1 MDTRHHLPGG
11 SFTDYSTRMS
21 SYSGLTLC
29 VPPSESKTS
38 GSSLHSPCAASHPE
52 VTSPRYPSLT
62 QSASSITSEELSYAT
77 AFSSLRA
84 VHDSIIQV
92 PSILVEDL
100 TSQDTCTSSNCS
112 RLWPISC
119 AAPDLPHLAEASC
132 SALGFSSGSSL
143 KVPLGSWSDDNT
155 LAATSQACIASSKA
169 SFWQHNLKRDS
180 LEEPWLDLADD
191 SHDDSLLQISGLA
204 DVVFPTAFCLSSL
217 NFFGTIGR
225 GGYGKVLLAEHAP
238 DAGITSGHGSQVAV
252 KVLAKKGMNMD
263 DVQELKTEVR
273 ALREIAWGPVAS
285 PYGCGSE
292 FQQKLQGVFQTREH
306 VFIIMVR
313 QYASLL
319 RSKH

>member
-1 MDTRHHLPGG
+1 MDNRHYIPGG
-11 SFTDYSTRMS
+11 SISDYPARMS

-29 VPPSESKTS
+29 VPPSESKAS
-38 GSSLHSPCAASHPE
+38 GSLLHSPCAALHPE
-52 VTSPRYPSLT
+52 LTSPRYPSLT
-62 QSASSITSEELSYAT
+62 QSASSVTSEELSYET

-84 VHDSIIQV
+84 VSDGVLQV

-100 TSQDTCTSSNCS
+100 TYQDTCASGDTST
-112 RLWPISC
+112 LWPISRS
-119 AAPDLPHLAEASC
+119 APDLPNLAETSC
-132 SALGFSSGSSL
+132 NALGLSSGFSL

-155 LAATSQACIASSKA
+155 LAATSQPCTASSRA
-169 SFWQHNLKRDS
+169 SAWQHTLKRDS

-191 SHDDSLLQISGLA
+191 SHDDSLLQTSGLA
-204 DVVFPTAFCLSSL
+204 DVVYPIAFCLSSL
-217 NFFGTIGR
+217 NFLGTIGR

-273 ALREIAWGPVAS
+273 VLREIAWGPVAS
-285 PYGCGSE
+285 PHGRGSE
-292 FQQKLQGVFQTREH
+292 FQQKLQGAFQTREH

-313 QYASLL
+313 QYTSLL